1 LYSSRYTLIVKCETM
16 SKLIYIH
23 VLNIFLPHPNPP
35 LSKGRGHDVPVSPL
49 DKRGLKG
56 VKNHNVL
63 LDGYAPNP
71 PISKG
76 RGHDVLVSP

>member
-1 LYSSRYTLIVKCETM
+1 M

-35 LSKGRGHDVPVSPL
+35 LGKGRGHDVPVSPL
-49 DKRGLKG
+49 DKGGLRG

-76 RGHDVLVSP
+76 RGNDVPVSP